1 MMSPTLSVIVPCYN
15 EAEVIDVT
23 HGRLSK
29 ALADTGVSFE
39 IIYVNDGSKDATRA
53 LLDAIVTAD
62 SRARQ
67 INFARNFGHQAAVSA
82 GIQYAAG
89 KALVIIDA
97 DLQDPPELIA
107 TMLDKWREGYQVVY
121 GQRNKRAGETAFKK
135 VTANLFY
142 RLLNAVSST
151 EIPRDTG
158 DFRLID
164 RRVADVLNQMPER
177 HRFLRGMVSWV
188 GFRQYAL
195 QYNRDPRLAGETK
208 YPLSKMLRFAADG
221 ILSFSTA
228 PLKLA
233 IWMGMLSAGVAVL
246 LIIYAVAA
254 RLLTDQWVS
263 GWAAT
268 IIAIAFFGGAQL
280 VATGVI
286 GIYIGRIFEE
296 SKSRPLFVVE
306 SVSGFAQD
314 DRTARDR
321 TD

>member
-1 MMSPTLSVIVPCYN
+1 MTPTLSVIVPCYN
-15 EAEVIDVT
+15 EAEVINVT
-23 HGRLSK
+23 HARLSK
-29 ALADTGVSFE
+29 ALAETGVTFE
-39 IIYVNDGSKDATRA
+39 IIYVNDGSRDSTRT
-53 LLDAIVTAD
+53 LLDAIVAAD
-62 SRARQ
+62 SHARQ
-67 INFARNFGHQAAVSA
+67 VNFARNFGHQAAVSA
-82 GIQYAAG
+82 GLQYATG
-89 KALVIIDA
+89 EALVIIDA
-97 DLQDPPELIA
+97 DLQDPPELIK
-107 TMLDKWREGYQVVY
+107 TMLEKWREGYFVVY
-121 GQRNKRAGETAFKK
+121 GQRTKRAGETAFKK

-142 RLLNAVSST
+142 RTLNAVSNT

-164 RRVADVLNQMPER
+164 RRVADVLNLMPER

-188 GFRQYAL
+188 GFKQYAL
-195 QYNRDPRLAGETK
+195 QYSRDPRFAGETK

-233 IWMGMLSAGVAVL
+233 IWMGMLSAAVAVL
-246 LIIYAVAA
+246 LIIYAFAA
-254 RLLTDQWVS
+254 RLLTNEWVS

-306 SVSGFAQD
+306 SVTGFGEDNRAV
-314 DRTARDR
+314 RDK
-321 TD
+321 TV